1 MDFVTTRLQKIDT
14 FLSVLDPKKC
24 KEIGKIGEFCFGGPR
39 TEKIL
44 RKMTKIRSS
53 EIQKFSKENVDMF
66 WWSANRDKICQVV
79 RESEKVENR
88 CPRKVILGCV
98 VEYRLFVQL

>member
-1 MDFVTTRLQKIDT
+1 MDCVKTRMQKIDT
-14 FLSVLDPKKC
+14 FLSVLDPKNARKL
-24 KEIGKIGEFCFGGPR
+24 GKLAKFCFGGPR

-44 RKMTKIRSS
+44 RKKTKIRSS

-66 WWSANRDKICQVV
+66 WWSANRDKICQVD

-88 CPRKVILGCV
+88 C
-98 VEYRLFVQL
+98 YRRSWDLQVTIG